1 MPQSLVFRNP
11 RILLHCLKFAK
22 WPKLRRRF
30 PEATAINHE
39 MRGERERER
48 YYSEDLLK
56 IDIGFDKAALIY
68 IRSRRRESGVAIYE
82 NGNGGDDDGE
92 DGADGQKQVV
102 VAAILIAGN

>member
-22 WPKLRRRF
+22 WPK
-30 PEATAINHE
+30 
-39 MRGERERER
+39 
-48 YYSEDLLK
+48 SEDLLK